1 MIDFNLTKFQ
11 NLRFLGQFPTLLDP
25 YRQRLLSVKIVV
37 LYQFTVACI
46 ENFASKVETWG
57 LSDGKKGS
65 RLRLCFR
72 VVDDVPEKKGMDLWK
87 QMSPSKCSFTCIC
100 GIFLN
105 PSTTTVYAWSAFYPS
120 LRFIFSLQ
128 SVFYTQSAF
137 CPWSAVRNLHFIL
150 TGWLKATTSACFGR
164 QCWLKVNNGALKR
177 EARLRSTMGK

>member
-25 YRQRLLSVKIVV
+25 YRQRLLSVKILV

-46 ENFASKVETWG
+46 ENFASKVEAWG
-57 LSDGKKGS
+57 LSDGKKRFKIAIMFSG
-65 RLRLCFR
+65 RRRRCR
-72 VVDDVPEKKGMDLWK
+72 EERNG
-87 QMSPSKCSFTCIC
+87 
-100 GIFLN
+100 FLKAYGVIAH

-128 SVFYTQSAF
+128 SKFYTQSAF

-150 TGWLKATTSACFGR
+150 TGWLKATTSACFRR
-164 QCWLKVNNGALKR
+164 QCRWKVNSGALAR